1 VVLVVVFVV
10 ALVVVFVVAL
20 VVVLVVALV
29 VVALVVV
36 ALVVV
41 GMVFEHVAPLQNPGI
56 PEATMMHGF
65 PLGFMTLSQVMEA
78 EHLGLL

>member
-1 VVLVVVFVV
+1 VV

-36 ALVVV
+36 GA
-41 GMVFEHVAPLQNPGI
+41 VFWQTAPLQNP
-56 PEATMMHGF
+56 ATPVAWITHGF
-65 PLGFMTLSQVMEA
+65 PAGFMRLSQVMEA

>member
-1 VVLVVVFVV
+1 
-10 ALVVVFVVAL
+10 
-20 VVVLVVALV
+20 
-29 VVALVVV
+29 
-36 ALVVV
+36 
-41 GMVFEHVAPLQNPGI
+41 MVFEHVAPLQNPGI